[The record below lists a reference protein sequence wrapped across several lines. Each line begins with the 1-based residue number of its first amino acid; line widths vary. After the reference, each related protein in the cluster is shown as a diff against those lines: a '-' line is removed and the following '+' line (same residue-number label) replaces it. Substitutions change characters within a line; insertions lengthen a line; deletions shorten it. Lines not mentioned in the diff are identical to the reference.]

1 MSTPREPATPPA
13 DAASQTNATAPR
25 KPHGD
30 LEDYHRIADTI
41 GGVPNL
47 RWKDN
52 LFQLICVAVFAVVGG
67 LLGWLRIP
75 GKDISAGSRIA
86 MGTLGGLILGTLLS
100 GLVLMALGWIRSGRK
115 KK

>member
-1 MSTPREPATPPA
+1 MPTPREDSTTSPNQAGQTAPTP
-13 DAASQTNATAPR
+13 PR

-67 LLGWLRIP
+67 LLGWLHIP
-75 GKDISAGSRIA
+75 GKDIGAGSRIA

-100 GLVLMALGWIRSGRK
+100 GLVLMALGWIRSGRRK
-115 KK
+115 K